1 MTTAGEPVLATT
13 EAGVTTLVL
22 HRPDVLN
29 AFDRTMLERLWEL
42 LTSAARD
49 PAVRAV
55 VLTGAGRGF
64 SAGGDLRSTLAASPG
79 RPGDAFHPMAAVFHQ
94 CVIEIRSMDKAV
106 IAAINGPAAGGGF
119 SLALACD
126 LRVMSDAAFL
136 QQAYTSSGLA
146 MDGGGTF
153 TLPRL
158 VGLGRALEIVLL
170 DKSIPPE
177 RALEIGLVHRVVPAA
192 RLRDEVQQLAE
203 SLGQRAVGA
212 LGRVKR
218 LLNRSFDRSLEEQ
231 LEDERRA
238 LVEAADS
245 SEGREGLSAFA
256 AKRAPDFLNARRD
269 H

>member
-1 MTTAGEPVLATT
+1 MTTVGEPVLATT
-13 EAGVTTLVL
+13 EGGVLTLEL
-22 HRPDVLN
+22 NRPDVLN
-29 AFDRTMLERLWEL
+29 AFDRAMLERLWGL
-42 LTSAARD
+42 LTTAARD
-49 PAVRAV
+49 PAVRAI

-64 SAGGDLRSTLAASPG
+64 SAGGDLRSALAASPG
-79 RPGDAFHPMAAVFHQ
+79 RPGDSFHPMAAVFHQ

-126 LRVMSDAAFL
+126 LRLMSDVAFL

-170 DKSIPPE
+170 DKSIQPE
-177 RALEIGLVHRVVPAA
+177 QALELGLVHRVVPAA
-192 RLRDEVQQLAE
+192 HLRNEAQQLAE
-203 SLGQRAVGA
+203 SLAQRAVGA

-238 LVEAADS
+238 IVGAVDS

-256 AKRAPDFLNARRD
+256 ARRAPDFLKTRGD